1 MRWWCSA
8 IVEDWSWT
16 PRPYL
21 GVWILCG
28 ALVAGYVVATRRH
41 RSLPVDPAADATT
54 SGGTASDGAAS
65 DTARR
70 DRRRPWQFALGIFF
84 LWAASDWPVGT
95 LGASYLSSIHMLQY
109 MLYTLA
115 AAPMLMLATPEWMG
129 RRIIEKLH
137 LEGVHR
143 IVARPLVAAI
153 ISNVIL
159 ISTHSPIAVDALRAT
174 QFGSFALDM
183 IWLVSG
189 FILWT
194 PIISPLPE
202 ARAHSAGVKILY
214 LFAAAAL
221 MPMIP
226 GGFLT
231 FSSQPLY
238 STYELA
244 PRLAGIN
251 ALNDQQVAGVLM
263 KVGNLP
269 LIWTVIA
276 VIWFRWYRDEQRS
289 SRVIHRDP
297 VTGAPLRAPVD
308 RSSV

>member
-1 MRWWCSA
+1 M
-8 IVEDWSWT
+8 IKK
-16 PRPYL
+16 
-21 GVWILCG
+21 
-28 ALVAGYVVATRRH
+28 LVP
-41 RSLPVDPAADATT
+41 L
-54 SGGTASDGAAS
+54 
-65 DTARR
+65 
-70 DRRRPWQFALGIFF
+70 
-84 LWAASDWPVGT
+84 
-95 LGASYLSSIHMLQY
+95 
-109 MLYTLA
+109 LA
-115 AAPMLMLATPEWMG
+115 AGLSLCLLSLAGIPPTMG
-129 RRIIEKLH
+129 FVGK
-137 LEGVHR
+137 
-143 IVARPLVAAI
+143 
-153 ISNVIL
+153 
-159 ISTHSPIAVDALRAT
+159 
-174 QFGSFALDM
+174 F
-183 IWLVSG
+183 
-189 FILWT
+189 
-194 PIISPLPE
+194 
-202 ARAHSAGVKILY
+202 Y